1 RDGYYLYQERLPVD
15 GEKVSLGELQM
26 EDGTPYKD
34 EFFGDVHIYTQPL
47 FVNVPMHDWQDGAR
61 VVVQYQGCAK
71 AGFCYPP
78 ETRVIP
84 ISAFTSS
91 NSDSTTAT
99 TASKAEQAPTATPRA
114 AQSSTS
120 GDTSSAPV
128 TQQDSLAANL

>member
-1 RDGYYLYQERLPVD
+1 
-15 GEKVSLGELQM
+15 
-26 EDGTPYKD
+26 
-34 EFFGDVHIYTQPL
+34 
-47 FVNVPMHDWQDGAR
+47 
-61 VVVQYQGCAK
+61 VQYQGCAK

-99 TASKAEQAPTATPRA
+99 TASKAEQTPTATPPA

-128 TQQDSLAANL
+128 TQQDSLAANLADNWWTPLLFLALGVG